1 MRFRQAMAHW
11 RRTWI
16 LQLFSLPNAVCILGR
31 SGGPCAR
38 LCQRIVIRKKTCEY
52 RLHKYHSQNSPP
64 LTHSSHSYTLALYMT
79 STFGDNVT
87 VVDDSAPYKGLDDTI
102 SKSSGSQPPKNKSR
116 IAFTGKARV
125 PHESEFTTVDYNIEE
140 RPFFIPIGKA
150 GVIAALEKL
159 DRQLLDVRIQYLVER
174 VLNSSFYCRR
184 TGQGCFR
191 RRSPL
196 TGLDVKLF
204 PVKLV

>member
-1 MRFRQAMAHW
+1 MPPVRE
-11 RRTWI
+11 
-16 LQLFSLPNAVCILGR
+16 S
-31 SGGPCAR
+31 
-38 LCQRIVIRKKTCEY
+38 VI
-52 RLHKYHSQNSPP
+52 
-64 LTHSSHSYTLALYMT
+64 
-79 STFGDNVT
+79 
-87 VVDDSAPYKGLDDTI
+87 DSADLTIACWGVGDTRTRT
-102 SKSSGSQPPKNKSR
+102 SR
-116 IAFTGKARV
+116 TIRSRPCQAKARV

-184 TGQGCFR
+184 TGQGCFQ

-204 PVKLV
+204 QVKLV